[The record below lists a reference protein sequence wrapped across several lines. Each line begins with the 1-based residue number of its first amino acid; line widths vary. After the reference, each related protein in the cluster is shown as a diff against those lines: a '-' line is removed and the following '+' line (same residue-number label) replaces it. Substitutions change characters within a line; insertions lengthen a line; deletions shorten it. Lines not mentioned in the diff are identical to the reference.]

1 MLDRTVSASKSV
13 STFRNNFFYV
23 GGDVRDSNDWFNGKI
38 SGLKI
43 YTTALSDDRVMGEYL
58 NSQLETS
65 FLTTTT
71 TSPSILSPNNGWTS
85 STGAFQAFSGNSGSN
100 PHLGE
105 NNLIFSY
112 TDNSYVYK
120 DFDITSGTTTVKVEV
135 DYIKRFTADTGQ
147 VNLKFYNGNNELSS
161 HTGSVLTGATA
172 SQTFIT
178 ELSIPSN
185 ANKVRVELKQLNEAE
200 YWAGNYGFRFMN
212 FKIFGVENGTAV
224 NSSSPATA
232 SGSIDQENSSS
243 NAGAGGTTQWQSFT
257 ISNTGQ
263 LSAVSWKMA
272 NPVIDGNAQP
282 VQLSVYRGEGTG
294 GALVAQSQNL
304 TTPPYLSLIHI

>member
-1 MLDRTVSASKSV
+1 

-71 TSPSILSPNNGWTS
+71 TSSSILSPNNGWTS
-85 STGAFQAFSGNSGSN
+85 STGAFQAFSGNSGSH

-120 DFDITSGTTTVKVEV
+120 DFNLPSGTTNPETRTVTVEV

-147 VNLKFYNGNNELSS
+147 VLLRYFDANGNNIA
-161 HTGSVLTGATA
+161 TDQGPTLTGATA
-172 SQTFIT
+172 SQTYSVTDIAPYGAT
-178 ELSIPSN
+178 
-185 ANKVRVELKQLNEAE
+185 KVRVELKQLNEAE

-212 FKIFGVENGTAV
+212 FKI
-224 NSSSPATA
+224 
-232 SGSIDQENSSS
+232 
-243 NAGAGGTTQWQSFT
+243 
-257 ISNTGQ
+257 
-263 LSAVSWKMA
+263 
-272 NPVIDGNAQP
+272 
-282 VQLSVYRGEGTG
+282 
-294 GALVAQSQNL
+294 
-304 TTPPYLSLIHI
+304 